1 MAKLADAQDLKSCDL
16 IGRAGSIP
24 ALGTISFNELQQSE
38 ILGPVEIRTIV
49 PKIVP
54 ANALS
59 VALLASM
66 ALVLRDDAQQQKTV
80 LLQVV

>member
-24 ALGTISFNELQQSE
+24 ALGTISFNELQKSE

-54 ANALS
+54 VNSSS
-59 VALLASM
+59 VALLASV
-66 ALVLRDDAQQQKTV
+66 ALVQECRRV
-80 LLQVV
+80 L